1 MNEKFNQLASQER
14 ITAVISSFSERNIKG
29 VFVETKEDAL
39 KEIFAIIPEGA
50 EIATGSSETLR
61 EIGLLT
67 VLKEKSHP
75 WKNVKDNLFTEVDH
89 LKREE
94 LRRESILADYNL
106 QSCHA
111 VTENGQ
117 LLIASGM
124 GNQIAAIAYA
134 SKHIIFVVGVQKIV
148 KNLDEAFERIHN
160 YVVPLENERMK
171 KNRVQKRN
179 YTRETI
185 NL

>member
-75 WKNVKDNLFTEVDH
+75 WKNVKDNLFTDR
-89 LKREE
+89 K
-94 LRRESILADYNL
+94 S
-106 QSCHA
+106 
-111 VTENGQ
+111 
-117 LLIASGM
+117 
-124 GNQIAAIAYA
+124 
-134 SKHIIFVVGVQKIV
+134 VV
-148 KNLDEAFERIHN
+148 
-160 YVVPLENERMK
+160 
-171 KNRVQKRN
+171 
-179 YTRETI
+179 
-185 NL
+185 